1 MTLPKRIDESEQLRE
16 ALLDLARAHAHE
28 RETSMEAEAL
38 LVGLRSLTANHGHAS
53 MFDHFLSVLR
63 GLISFEDAGIFLA
76 QEGGQLRIVAA
87 TSARFDQMTW
97 TTDALL
103 RGLSLGRARAL
114 FDVSLVPEW
123 QSQPPSV
130 RTGVTSALHVLLQ
143 EEPGLA
149 ILVCT
154 HTERGFFGERHT
166 RLATRFAPLASH
178 ALANY
183 AYTHQLEQLNRQL
196 NQEIIERQRAEELA
210 ATRQAQVMNSA
221 KMAAL
226 GEMAGG
232 VAHEINTP
240 LAVIGLLAQQL
251 RESVAAG
258 AIDLAAL
265 DSRLVRIEGTSQR
278 IARVVR
284 SLLTFS
290 REAEADSPAPAL
302 VQSLIDDTLELCRER
317 FKKHGVE
324 LIVDEVPANLALSCR
339 APQISQVLL
348 NLLINAF
355 DAVVD
360 ASPKWVRVT
369 VRGLATGVEI
379 AVTDSGAGVPDG
391 IRQRIF
397 QPFFTTKAVGKG
409 VGLGLSISGA
419 LVEGHGGS
427 LTFDPSSKYTRFV
440 VYLPYAKA
448 ASEDMGQRPAT
459 APDKWR
465 VLVVDD
471 DEDLREVVAEDFIQ
485 RGYDVRTAGS
495 GNEAFRLVQQAPV
508 DLVLSDL
515 RMPSGDG
522 IDLLKQIVAL
532 KPPRPA
538 VILMTGFAD
547 LNSDQARA
555 LGAAALVGKPFDR
568 SALFAT
574 VRALQVAGGG

>member
-1 MTLPKRIDESEQLRE
+1 MGVPNRINESEQLRE

-28 RETSMEAEAL
+28 RETSAEAEAL
-38 LVGLRSLTANHGHAS
+38 LVGLRSLTSVGHVS

-63 GLISFEDAGIFLA
+63 ELIAFEDAGILVA
-76 QEGGQLRIVAA
+76 QDGSELRAVAS
-87 TSARFDQMTW
+87 TSARFDQITW
-97 TTDALL
+97 TTDAMLTHV
-103 RGLSLGRARAL
+103 SVCRARTI
-114 FDVSLVPEW
+114 FDVSSVPEW
-123 QSQPPSV
+123 QAQPASV
-130 RTGVTSALHVLLQ
+130 RAGVTSALHVLLQ
-143 EEPGLA
+143 EEPVLA

-154 HTERGFFGERHT
+154 HPERGAFGEQHA
-166 RLATRFAPLASH
+166 RLAARFAPLASH

-183 AYTHQLEQLNRQL
+183 EYTRQLEQLNRQL
-196 NQEIIERQRAEELA
+196 NQEIVERQRAEELA
-210 ATRQAQVMNSA
+210 ATRQVQVMNTA

-240 LAVIGLLAQQL
+240 LAVIALLAQQL
-251 RESVAAG
+251 REVTAAG
-258 AIDLAAL
+258 PIDRAAL
-265 DSRLVRIEGTSQR
+265 DAGLARIERTSQR

-290 REAEADSPAPAL
+290 READADSPSPAL

-317 FKKHGVE
+317 FIKHGVE
-324 LIVDEVPANLALSCR
+324 LIVDEVPADLTITCR

-355 DAVVD
+355 DAVVG

-379 AVTDSGAGVPDG
+379 AVTDSGPGIPDDL
-391 IRQRIF
+391 RQRIF
-397 QPFFTTKAVGKG
+397 QPFFTTKPVGKG

-419 LVEGHGGS
+419 LVEGHAGS
-427 LTFDPSSKYTRFV
+427 LTIDPSSKHTRFIMR
-440 VYLPYAKA
+440 LPYGKGP
-448 ASEDMGQRPAT
+448 SDDVGDR
-459 APDKWR
+459 WR

-471 DEDLREVVAEDFIQ
+471 DEDLREIVAEDFIQ
-485 RGYDVRTAGS
+485 RGYDVRTAAG
-495 GNEAFRLVQQAPV
+495 GDEAFRLVQQAPV

-522 IDLLKQIVAL
+522 IDLLKHIVAL
-532 KPPRPA
+532 KAPRPD

-547 LNSDQARA
+547 LNSEQAHA

-574 VRALQVAGGG
+574 VRALQAARGG